1 MNAIMLRKV
10 GIVVGGLISLVGS
23 QLPAQADHFNSELLP
38 TLRRAA
44 TLIPGDAP
52 TRVNFVLLNPFTLP
66 LGYAIE
72 NGGADTVAGG
82 YPVFQIRFP
91 HGWIVVDAAVDR
103 TYWPDSKTFVE
114 DDYRAIHETLRGARL
129 IVVTHEH
136 DDHVLGVLISPFLA
150 EIRAHTILTTPQ
162 VQSLMARPNNPRI
175 KIDSTVAARYVV
187 TDYEPMMPIGPGVVL
202 VKAPGHTA
210 GSQIVYVRL
219 KSGVEILIAG
229 DVAWNMAGI
238 DSLRQKPVAST
249 SSFGGEDRV
258 AIAKELRWLQSV
270 AGPQT
275 VVLVSH
281 DVAWLNKLAARGLL
295 TRGFDR
301 TNP

>member
-1 MNAIMLRKV
+1 MTPIRLLKV
-10 GIVVGGLISLVGS
+10 ALWVGVLGGLGASK
-23 QLPAQADHFNSELLP
+23 LPAQADHFNKELLP

-44 TLIPGDAP
+44 TVIPGDAP
-52 TRVNFVLLNPFTLP
+52 ERVNFVLLNPFKIP
-66 LGYAIE
+66 LGYTIE

-91 HGWIVVDAAVDR
+91 HGWIVVDAAIDH

-114 DDYRAIHETLRGARL
+114 KDYRAIHEALRAARL

-136 DDHVLGVLISPFLA
+136 DDHVLGVLVSPFLA
-150 EIRAHTILTTPQ
+150 DIQAHTILTTPQ
-162 VQSLMARPNNPRI
+162 VRSLMTRPNNPRI
-175 KIDSTVAARYVV
+175 KIDSTLAARYLV
-187 TDYEPMMPIGPGVVL
+187 TDYEPIMPIGPGVVL
-202 VKAPGHTA
+202 IKAPGHTA

-219 KSGVEILIAG
+219 NSGVEIFIAG

-238 DSLRQKPVAST
+238 DSLRQKPTAST
-249 SSFGGEDRV
+249 ENFGGEDRA
-258 AIAKELRWLQSV
+258 AIAKELRWLRDL

-281 DVAWLNKLAARGLL
+281 DVAWLNRLVARGIL
-295 TRGFDR
+295 TRGFDL
-301 TNP
+301 TKP